1 MGLKHESFETSL
13 IFRLPEIRPGRSEAN
28 GEMQMKLRPF
38 DPDTDFDRIHSW
50 ISDERSHAMWCAGRF
65 QYPLEKS
72 DFTAVL
78 SDMARNT
85 GDTPLVAAPDGGIAA
100 GFFCYSL
107 NRKLQEGK
115 LKFVIVDPAYR
126 GKGVAG
132 EMLRLGVSRAF
143 EDPDAERVSLIV
155 FTSNPRARR
164 CYEKA
169 GFSAVEKDLQPF
181 VWKDE
186 SWDRCSMVIS
196 R

>member
-1 MGLKHESFETSL
+1 
-13 IFRLPEIRPGRSEAN
+13 
-28 GEMQMKLRPF
+28 MKMRPF
-38 DPDTDFDRIHSW
+38 DPDTDFDRIRNW

-72 DFTAVL
+72 NFTAVL

-85 GDTPLVAAPDGGIAA
+85 GDTPLVAAQDDGSAV
-100 GFFCYSL
+100 GFLCYSL
-107 NRKLQEGK
+107 NRELREGK
-115 LKFVIVDPAYR
+115 LKFVIVDPVCR

-132 EMLRLGVSRAF
+132 EMLRLAVSRAF

-155 FTSNPRARR
+155 FASNPRARR

-169 GFSAVEKDLQPF
+169 GFSIMEKDFQPF
-181 VWKDE
+181 AWKDE
-186 SWDRCSMVIS
+186 SWDRCGMVIS